1 MMDSVENNNIDFI
14 ENIGNLTEVKGNLK
28 AIGIILNEMDLSRL
42 ESEDCA
48 TVREFL
54 SMEIINC
61 INIVDATMDNLYIK
75 NLECKKSP
83 CTRQEQ

>member
-14 ENIGNLTEVKGNLK
+14 ENISNLTEVKDNLK
-28 AIGIILNEMDLSRL
+28 AIGIILTEMDLSRL

-61 INIVDATMDNLYIK
+61 SDIVDETIDNLYIK
-75 NLECKKSP
+75 NLENKKSP
-83 CTRQEQ
+83 CKKQEQ

>member
-1 MMDSVENNNIDFI
+1 MDSVENNNIDFI
-14 ENIGNLTEVKGNLK
+14 ENISNLTEVKDNLK
-28 AIGIILNEMDLSRL
+28 AIGIILTEMDLSRL

-61 INIVDATMDNLYIK
+61 SDIVDETIDNLYIK
-75 NLECKKSP
+75 NLENKKSP
-83 CTRQEQ
+83 CKKQEQ

>member
-1 MMDSVENNNIDFI
+1 MDSVENNNIDFI

-28 AIGIILNEMDLSRL
+28 AIGIILIEMDLSRL

-83 CTRQEQ
+83 CIRQEQ